1 LAVDYEKLSALAL
14 AAIAEQEDRITKLEA
29 LVAKLIEGTV

>member
-14 AAIAEQEDRITKLEA
+14 AANAEHEARISKLEA
-29 LVAKLIEGTV
+29 LVAQLIKG

>member
-14 AAIAEQEDRITKLEA
+14 AAISEQEDRIAKLEA
-29 LVAKLIEGTV
+29 LVAKLIEG